1 MEALADHR
9 AAARLRR
16 PLDRVEIHA
25 VRRVEIA
32 VLGVPVR
39 LVRLDVLDDPV
50 RVPRML
56 RRRRVRFVLRGDRQ
70 VCRIVGAVLV
80 DGDVHVLAGE
90 AEVRL
95 HLVGLRDRH
104 RVLQVEDALRLV
116 QEERRDLL
124 APLQV
129 RDRIRRHSRVDD
141 WSSVVG
147 TNLRCTVLVGEV
159 GHDLP
164 HLGDVLRVL
173 ALRAWP
179 ALRLA
184 ALPLLGER
192 FVVNGDPDCDRHA
205 AVAALQ
211 LRVQRRMHLAVLP
224 AAAVLELR
232 EELLVVDGLAALV
245 ERELGRLAR
254 PAVDGLHHLDVLAGH
269 GLVEREP
276 FGLRAVDAQA
286 HDVLDAQVRPDFRIR
301 VGDDERDLEAIRQVL
316 AALRHELGH
325 RQRVRTGRDRLIGE
339 ELRRAA
345 VAREL
350 HAPAKA
356 VRECDRTARG
366 LGIERRRRVDGE
378 LWLAEHDFIR
388 LDAGFDLL
396 RHCGLLG
403 LGARFARA
411 EGVLT
416 ASRS

>member
-1 MEALADHR
+1 MLALC
-9 AAARLRR
+9 ARS
-16 PLDRVEIHA
+16 
-25 VRRVEIA
+25 
-32 VLGVPVR
+32 
-39 LVRLDVLDDPV
+39 
-50 RVPRML
+50 
-56 RRRRVRFVLRGDRQ
+56 
-70 VCRIVGAVLV
+70 
-80 DGDVHVLAGE
+80 
-90 AEVRL
+90 
-95 HLVGLRDRH
+95 
-104 RVLQVEDALRLV
+104 ALRL
-116 QEERRDLL
+116 
-124 APLQV
+124 P
-129 RDRIRRHSRVDD
+129 
-141 WSSVVG
+141 
-147 TNLRCTVLVGEV
+147 
-159 GHDLP
+159 
-164 HLGDVLRVL
+164 
-173 ALRAWP
+173 
-179 ALRLA
+179 

-192 FVVNGDPDCDRHA
+192 FVIDGDPDCDRDA

-232 EELLVVDGLAALV
+232 EQLLVVDGLAALV

-254 PAVDGLHHLDVLAGH
+254 PAVDGLHHLDVLAAH
-269 GLVEREP
+269 GLVKREP
-276 FGLRAVDAQA
+276 FGLRAVDDTQA
-286 HDVLDAQVRPDFRIR
+286 HDVLDVQVRADFRIR

-366 LGIERRRRVDGE
+366 LGIEWRWRVDGE
-378 LWLAEHDFIR
+378 LWLAEHDLIR

-403 LGARFARA
+403 LGARFART